1 MSNIANDYYY
11 KMIDPVT
18 IGAAFVVAKTS
29 VAYVKEAINLGH
41 EIKDCYDELSKFFN
55 AQGEI
60 EKAANQA
67 EAAKNAPKPEDP
79 EKAKAHETALQQA
92 FTIVMQRKQMREF
105 ERELKDMF
113 TMKGEL
119 ALYQELCE
127 ERQKIIGAEDDARR
141 ELIRQERL
149 AKDTAERKAKEK
161 QEAFEVGVVT
171 LVLCVA
177 VVAIVWFMIEVM

>member
-1 MSNIANDYYY
+1 
-11 KMIDPVT
+11 MIDPIT

-41 EIKDCYDELSKFFN
+41 EIKDCYDELSKFFK

-60 EKAANQA
+60 EKAANEA
-67 EAAKNAPKPEDP
+67 EAAKNAPVPKEPEA
-79 EKAKAHETALQQA
+79 AKAHQTALEQA

-119 ALYQELCE
+119 ALYQELCD
-127 ERQKIIGAEDDARR
+127 ERQRIIGAENDARR
-141 ELIRQERL
+141 EAIRQARL
-149 AKDTAERKAKEK
+149 EKDIAERKAKEQ
-161 QEAFEVGVVT
+161 QETIELATVVFF
-171 LVLCVA
+171 LMVA
-177 VVAIVWFMIEVM
+177 VGAILWFLIEVM

>member
-1 MSNIANDYYY
+1 
-11 KMIDPVT
+11 MIDPVT

-41 EIKDCYDELSKFFN
+41 EIKDCYDELSKFFT

-60 EKAANQA
+60 EKAANEA
-67 EAAKNAPKPEDP
+67 EAAKNVPAPKDP
-79 EKAKAHETALQQA
+79 EGAKAHQTALEQA
-92 FTIVMQRKQMREF
+92 FNIVMQRKQMREF

-127 ERQKIIGAEDDARR
+127 ERQRIIGAENDAKR
-141 ELIRQERL
+141 EAIRQARL
-149 AKDTAERKAKEK
+149 AKDIAERKAKEQ
-161 QEAFEVGVVT
+161 QEAFEVGIVT
-171 LVLCVA
+171 LVLCIAVGA
-177 VVAIVWFMIEVM
+177 VVWVLIEVM